1 MPLGKF
7 TPGARASIP
16 PPLPKKEA
24 AVEPAKAA
32 NPNAVDARVRAP
44 SRRPSFHREASEP
57 APPESPSPARIQP
70 PTLASV
76 EAKPEAKPASRFAA
90 PSASKPAAR
99 APEPAFLDEDDE
111 AQHTLVM
118 REPLELRQARMP
130 RMAPP
135 PPLASETPRF
145 AAPPK
150 TSKWAPSSPGITA
163 SPAAAEKID
172 PKPTT
177 ITSRAEKIDSKPSG
191 ILSPTATIDPKP
203 SSIVS
208 PPATIDPRLENAVS
222 LSATIDPKAESIVSP
237 TAAIDKP
244 MSGMLSVTA
253 TMNPKATSIVS
264 PIANASSPS
273 PGIVSPVATLPP
285 PPSVGRATLPPMPA
299 KPTTSAG
306 HLTTPSVSPSP
317 MASRVTSPLPSSSGG
332 TFTPSPLATL
342 PPPAQPHD
350 PDKLRERVAQLES
363 ASAAF
368 RTNTQR
374 TNEQL
379 AESTRRAVEQASKL
393 EALERE
399 SAAARAKL
407 EAELEAQRAHAE
419 AALAAQRSEL
429 DAELQALRARA
440 NESGTEALAK
450 RLDALAQTSE
460 SVRTML
466 QGVRVEVDAH
476 SRAFDARKIR
486 IDSIEHELTVLR
498 GDSHLAELKRA
509 MERMDLRMAA
519 LEQEVQ
525 GLRTQVSEV
534 LPTVNYERERLRVA
548 EERVS
553 LLDGGK
559 RPSMLPPW
567 FEPLAERTPEVL
579 PTEGVEALE
588 RIKGVGPRT
597 ARVLV
602 DAGIRTIAE
611 VAAWKDEDL
620 ARISTIVGKKP
631 SQITKAGWV
640 ASARALIAAQ

>member
-1 MPLGKF
+1 M
-7 TPGARASIP
+7 
-16 PPLPKKEA
+16 
-24 AVEPAKAA
+24 
-32 NPNAVDARVRAP
+32 
-44 SRRPSFHREASEP
+44 
-57 APPESPSPARIQP
+57 
-70 PTLASV
+70 
-76 EAKPEAKPASRFAA
+76 
-90 PSASKPAAR
+90 
-99 APEPAFLDEDDE
+99 
-111 AQHTLVM
+111 
-118 REPLELRQARMP
+118 
-130 RMAPP
+130 
-135 PPLASETPRF
+135 
-145 AAPPK
+145 
-150 TSKWAPSSPGITA
+150 
-163 SPAAAEKID
+163 
-172 PKPTT
+172 
-177 ITSRAEKIDSKPSG
+177 
-191 ILSPTATIDPKP
+191 
-203 SSIVS
+203 
-208 PPATIDPRLENAVS
+208 
-222 LSATIDPKAESIVSP
+222 
-237 TAAIDKP
+237 
-244 MSGMLSVTA
+244 
-253 TMNPKATSIVS
+253 
-264 PIANASSPS
+264 
-273 PGIVSPVATLPP
+273 
-285 PPSVGRATLPPMPA
+285 
-299 KPTTSAG
+299 
-306 HLTTPSVSPSP
+306 
-317 MASRVTSPLPSSSGG
+317 
-332 TFTPSPLATL
+332 
-342 PPPAQPHD
+342 
-350 PDKLRERVAQLES
+350 AQLES

-379 AESTRRAVEQASKL
+379 AESTKRAVEQASKL

-429 DAELQALRARA
+429 DAELGALRARA

-466 QGVRVEVDAH
+466 HGVRVEVDAH

-498 GDSHLAELKRA
+498 GDAHLAELKRA

-611 VAAWKDEDL
+611 VGAWKDEDL

-640 ASARALIAAQ
+640 ASARALIAAK